1 MLFSVGEAPVLEVT
15 DPTMPVMQL
24 EPTGK
29 RLYLGDRSGNLV
41 PLNSGVASTAASAD
55 KKPPPIRTKLFSLR
69 KS

>member
-1 MLFSVGEAPVLEVT
+1 
-15 DPTMPVMQL
+15 MPVMQL